1 MASYRSSLLLQ
12 MIGVSVA
19 RTSYMDGEEPDV
31 GEMIVTTDY
40 ISAGNLI
47 GEMGLLTSSRRNS
60 SCTCESSVQVLF
72 SFNIRFYIGL
82 RLDSERVTKKLASRL
97 HGVTKIP

>member
-1 MASYRSSLLLQ
+1 

-19 RTSYMDGEEPDV
+19 KKSYVDGEETEV

-47 GEMGLLTSSRRNS
+47 GELGILTSSRRNS
-60 SCTCESSVQVLF
+60 SCTCETSVQVSTFQLVI
-72 SFNIRFYIGL
+72 NMTL
-82 RLDSERVTKKLASRL
+82 HAVKL
-97 HGVTKIP
+97 G

>member
-1 MASYRSSLLLQ
+1 MAFVVHSSLQ

-19 RTSYMDGEEPDV
+19 RKSYMDGQEPEV
-31 GEMIVTTDY
+31 GEMIVTTNY

-60 SCTCESSVQVLF
+60 SCTCESSVQV
-72 SFNIRFYIGL
+72 
-82 RLDSERVTKKLASRL
+82 
-97 HGVTKIP
+97 

>member
-1 MASYRSSLLLQ
+1 

-19 RTSYMDGEEPDV
+19 KSYMDGEEPEV

-47 GEMGLLTSSRRNS
+47 GEMGLLTSSRTNS
-60 SCTCESSVQVLF
+60 SCTCESSVQVSNYSVILV
-72 SFNIRFYIGL
+72 SCL
-82 RLDSERVTKKLASRL
+82 RLCSYYT
-97 HGVTKIP
+97 G

>member
-1 MASYRSSLLLQ
+1 MVQKVFVIHSSLQ

-19 RTSYMDGEEPDV
+19 KSYLDGEEPEV

-47 GEMGLLTSSRRNS
+47 GEMGLLTSSRTNS
-60 SCTCESSVQVLF
+60 SCTCESPVQVSK
-72 SFNIRFYIGL
+72 SFCYSCLLLKAMLILYRIAFRADRKSFPL
-82 RLDSERVTKKLASRL
+82 
-97 HGVTKIP
+97 

>member
-1 MASYRSSLLLQ
+1 MFLCSTKIQPTTKQKLVQMTFVVHSSLQ

-19 RTSYMDGEEPDV
+19 RKSYMDGQEPEV

-60 SCTCESSVQVLF
+60 SCTCESSVQV
-72 SFNIRFYIGL
+72 
-82 RLDSERVTKKLASRL
+82 
-97 HGVTKIP
+97 